1 MLFSNLKACRK
12 QQFPA
17 DTQADFAK
25 RLGVSRYTYQK
36 MEGGDL
42 SVAVKHYVRAA
53 ELLGVE
59 QRLYSIFEPP
69 EKSLFARLEEHA

>member
-1 MLFSNLKACRK
+1 MLFANLKSCRK

-17 DTQADFAK
+17 DTQADFAR

-36 MEGGDL
+36 MERGDL
-42 SVAVKHYVRAA
+42 SVAIKHYVRAA

-59 QRLYSIFEPP
+59 QRFHSIFEPP
-69 EKSLFARLEEHA
+69 EKSLFERLDEHA